1 MRNLLSNQR
10 KKVFLKKRATTILRM
25 REKKQSLIKK
35 DSYGKNKINNLYQHG
50 TDDTLSLKEI
60 R

>member
-1 MRNLLSNQR
+1 MRDLLSNQR
-10 KKVFLKKRATTILRM
+10 KKAFLKKRATTILRT
-25 REKKQSLIKK
+25 REKKQNLTKK

-50 TDDTLSLKEI
+50 TDGTLFLKET

>member
-1 MRNLLSNQR
+1 MRNPLSNQR
-10 KKVFLKKRATTILRM
+10 KKVFLKKRATMILRT
-25 REKKQSLIKK
+25 REKKQNLIKK

-50 TDDTLSLKEI
+50 TDGTLSLKEI